1 MVAINHTYTARILG
15 TITEKEIA
23 VNSRVMPVPQHQSTI
38 ALAERILLKDV
49 VTRFTT
55 YNLVLS
61 VATDEVISADDAV
74 GTFVLISATS
84 DPDGLVI
91 TAFLERN
98 VAKIIIDNLMPRGG
112 IWGEVSQFDGDQSPF
127 FVFPSEVAMIDGV
140 GLSKKQ
146 NPFRCFIFRSEIGKC
161 AIG

>member
-1 MVAINHTYTARILG
+1 MAINHTYTARILG
-15 TITEKEIA
+15 SITEKEIA
-23 VNSRVMPVPQHQSTI
+23 IDSRMMPVPQHQSTI
-38 ALAERILLKDV
+38 ALAERIFLEDV
-49 VTRFTT
+49 VTRFAT

-61 VATDEVISADDAV
+61 VATDEVISADDAA
-74 GTFVLISATS
+74 GAFVLISATPDS
-84 DPDGLVI
+84 DGLVI
-91 TAFLERN
+91 TTFLKRN
-98 VAKIIIDNLMPRGG
+98 VAKIIIDNSMARGG
-112 IWGEVSQFDGDQSPF
+112 IGGEVSQFDGDQSPF